1 MHFGQKRKTF
11 KKLLAVGQQI
21 FNWTCY
27 EEQSARNRILIGHL
41 VHPKKCWDPLHTIFA
56 KFSLSLCLTEAA
68 PSMGNQLV
76 LSNVKF
82 KSMALWPLFS
92 GSYSTP
98 SNQSYS
104 NIPTVF
110 LFPKLNVPK
119 SFKYCSNILNLKL
132 LHHLCFAS
140 IWFLFLI
147 TKNILYWAIADPN
160 LFLNNGS
167 PKWLQSSHGLR
178 KGDEVLSPLL

>member
-1 MHFGQKRKTF
+1 MHFGQKSKTL

-41 VHPKKCWDPLHTIFA
+41 VHPKKCWNPLHPIFA

-68 PSMGNQLV
+68 PSMGNQLVEKV

-98 SNQSYS
+98 SNQSLILIYPLYS
-104 NIPTVF
+104 SLSQAKHPQILEI
-110 LFPKLNVPK
+110 LFKRFK
-119 SFKYCSNILNLKL
+119 SKTPSPSLLCLNLVS
-132 LHHLCFAS
+132 F
-140 IWFLFLI
+140 F
-147 TKNILYWAIADPN
+147 
-160 LFLNNGS
+160 
-167 PKWLQSSHGLR
+167 
-178 KGDEVLSPLL
+178 